1 MVLRRFNFEFDE
13 SKNTNIDIMDRPEKF
28 EHPVGMRS
36 GATIHTRR
44 GLNLIIKKREEA
56 LK

>member
-1 MVLRRFNFEFDE
+1 
-13 SKNTNIDIMDRPEKF
+13 MDKPEKL

-44 GLNLIIKKREEA
+44 GLNLIIKKREC
-56 LK
+56 

>member
-13 SKNTNIDIMDRPEKF
+13 SKNTSVDIMDKPEKL

-44 GLNLIIKKREEA
+44 GLNLIIKKREC
-56 LK
+56 